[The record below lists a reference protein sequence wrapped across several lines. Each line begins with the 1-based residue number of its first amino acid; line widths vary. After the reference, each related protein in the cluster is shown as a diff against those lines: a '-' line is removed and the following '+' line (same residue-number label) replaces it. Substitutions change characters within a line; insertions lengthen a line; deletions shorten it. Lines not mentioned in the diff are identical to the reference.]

1 MLKEALTLFIPSI
14 AKWSCNKKVRKKI
27 EIEQG
32 LSCPSAFED
41 IKKIDPNVLK
51 NVNEK
56 EIEIKG
62 KLEDKAKTNVIGLT
76 ISVTL
81 ILGAFSL
88 LQNIYG
94 KLGSGFLYWIAFSLF
109 VLSVIYMLSAGL
121 NVIHVLIAENTIHV
135 PALAK
140 DGEEHK
146 KDLDKQI
153 GLNRARN
160 TIRNNYVFTSYA
172 CIRNSL
178 ICLLLV
184 MIIAIIPIQTK
195 KTNNLASSTYNNFY
209 YSEAAMDSINN
220 GVDRLK
226 VELFISSQPS
236 QEGTHSVVDS
246 ANKLYLKYFESND
259 TVNVIIIETY
269 E

>member
-1 MLKEALTLFIPSI
+1 MKEVFTWFIPSI
-14 AKWSCNKKVRKKI
+14 TKWSCNKKVRKKI
-27 EIEQG
+27 ETETN
-32 LSCPSAFED
+32 LSCPSANED
-41 IKKIDPNVLK
+41 LDKIKLEVLQS
-51 NVNEK
+51 VNEK

-62 KLEDKAKTNVIGLT
+62 KLEDKAKTNVIGVT

-94 KLGSGFLYWIAFSLF
+94 KLGLGILYWIAFSLF

-135 PALAK
+135 PSLAK
-140 DGEEHK
+140 EGEAHK

-184 MIIAIIPIQTK
+184 MIIAIIPIQNKT
-195 KTNNLASSTYNNFY
+195 TNNPTPSTHNNFY
-209 YSEAAMDSINN
+209 YSEAAMNSINN
-220 GVDRLK
+220 GVDRQI
-226 VELFISSQPS
+226 VESFISSQPT
-236 QEGTHSVVDS
+236 QEGVHSVVDS
-246 ANKLYLKYFESND
+246 ANKLYLKYSESND
-259 TVNVIIIETY
+259 IVNVIIIEAY